1 MAEMRMG
8 TAEAKFADIIWNNE
22 PISSSDLAK
31 LANKE
36 FEWKKTTSFTVLKRL
51 CERGLFQNQN
61 GTVTSLISRKEFY
74 ARHSEKYVEEAF
86 GGSLPAFLTAFGTRK
101 KLTDKEIDEITKI
114 IDSMRGRV
122 HAGTDRPKSNR
133 YEPGGKFDYFDCIFS
148 TCFIEKIS

>member
-22 PISSSDLAK
+22 PISSGDLAK

-51 CERGLFQNQN
+51 CERGIFQNQN
-61 GTVTSLISRKEFY
+61 GTVTSLISRNEFY

-101 KLTDKEIDEITKI
+101 KLTDKAIDEITKI
-114 IDSMRGRV
+114 IDSMR
-122 HAGTDRPKSNR
+122 A
-133 YEPGGKFDYFDCIFS
+133 
-148 TCFIEKIS
+148 